1 MFNIMASANSDSLL
15 PFAVGFFL
23 FPPGCF
29 ASGFL
34 NYIKYKWQEDF
45 PDGPAAKTVPSVGD
59 RPWPVKFHMPAGAAP
74 KTVARVGILASDAG
88 EKAFSSSPFEYGSGC
103 DCHIWPLVC

>member
-1 MFNIMASANSDSLL
+1 MSSANSDSRL

-23 FPPGCF
+23 FPSGCF

-34 NYIKYKWQEDF
+34 NCITYKGQEGF
-45 PDGPAAKTVPSVGD
+45 PDGPVVKTVSSVGNK
-59 RPWPVKFHMPAGAAP
+59 PWSVKFHMPRGAAP
-74 KTVARVGILASDAG
+74 KIVARVAILVSDIG
-88 EKAFSSSPFEYGSGC
+88 EKAFNSLPFEYVSGC